1 MKVAHNRLEASLSSE
16 QPPIILIAGEEP
28 LLVEESADLAR
39 KWARDNGYTEREVY
53 HQDEGIEWG
62 AMLTA
67 ANSLSLFAERKIV
80 EIRLT
85 KGKPEDKGEALV
97 EYLSNANPDT
107 LIILIAPKI
116 EGAQQK
122 TKWFKAV
129 DNNGLVLIHKKLYPQ
144 QLSAWLATRAKK
156 ANLNIAPEALEV
168 VAERVEG
175 NLLAA
180 QQEIDKLVLL
190 HGSDPID
197 FDTAV
202 RAVTNS
208 ARFDVFGFV
217 DTIFKGDCASALRM
231 LDSLQHEGVSAPLL
245 IWNLHK
251 EIRTLAQAAFAA
263 SKGQRPE
270 QALRS
275 ARVWDSKMPLYTAAL
290 ARLRGNQLHRLL
302 ELCLEAESQAKGAA
316 PGDAWQTIRVI
327 VFQMSKPVT
336 QAS

>member
-16 QPPIILIAGEEP
+16 QPAIVLIAGEEP

-39 KWARDNGYTEREVY
+39 KWARSNGYTEREVY

-85 KGKPEDKGEALV
+85 KGKPDDKGEALV
-97 EYLSNANPDT
+97 EYLSNPNPDT
-107 LIILIAPKI
+107 LIMLIAPKI

-122 TKWFKAV
+122 AKWFKAI
-129 DNNGLVLIHKKLYPQ
+129 DNNGLVLIHKKLGSQ
-144 QLSAWLATRAKK
+144 QLSAWLATRAKS
-156 ANLNIAPEALEV
+156 AGLTIAPDALDV
-168 VAERVEG
+168 IAERVEG

-180 QQEIDKLVLL
+180 QQELDKLVLL
-190 HGSDPID
+190 HGSEPVD

-202 RAVTNS
+202 QSVTDS

-217 DTIFKGDCASALRM
+217 DTVLKGDTSSALKM
-231 LDSLQHEGVSAPLL
+231 LDSLQHEGVSAPQLL
-245 IWNLHK
+245 WNLHK
-251 EIRTLAQAAFAA
+251 DIRTLAQAAFAG
-263 SKGQRPE
+263 SKGQQPD
-270 QALRS
+270 QVLRS
-275 ARVWDSKMPLYTAAL
+275 ARVWDNKMPLYKAAL
-290 ARLRGNQLHRLL
+290 NRLRGNQLHRLL
-302 ELCLEAESQAKGAA
+302 ELCLEAESQSKGAA

-336 QAS
+336 PA